1 MKNEH
6 ITFYIR
12 HVTWKREKIYSS
24 QFFQNIPFRIA
35 WKTTSSKHKNFFALW
50 TFLWNWHVSIR
61 RNFNLSIL
69 KVNENAAS
77 VNDARDNSSI

>member
-1 MKNEH
+1 MYEVLLEGYSTMKNEH

-35 WKTTSSKHKNFFALW
+35 WKTT
-50 TFLWNWHVSIR
+50 
-61 RNFNLSIL
+61 
-69 KVNENAAS
+69 
-77 VNDARDNSSI
+77 